1 MFLLAKTGWVK
12 KRFVYIQ
19 LFSLLR
25 IPEYAEEDGR
35 NGVHDR
41 VILRLVLKHLGE
53 PFLALG
59 VGHLRGLSE
68 EGGELVLLEYLRI
81 GASGNLAEFFVLDQ
95 AVQEVSDDNAVAF
108 REIAVI
114 DFVDC
119 GNNLIQQAPFRFGLR

>member
-25 IPEYAEEDGR
+25 IPEFAEEDGR
-35 NGVHDR
+35 HGIHDR
-41 VILRLVLKHLGE
+41 VILRLVLKHLGKT
-53 PFLALG
+53 FLALG
-59 VGHLRGLSE
+59 VSHLRGLGE
-68 EGGELVLLEYLRI
+68 EGRELVFLEYLRI
-81 GASGNLAEFFVLDQ
+81 GASGDLAEFFVLDQ
-95 AVQEVSDDNAVAF
+95 AVQEVSDDDAVAF

-119 GNNLIQQAPFRFGLR
+119 GDNLIQKAPFRLGLR